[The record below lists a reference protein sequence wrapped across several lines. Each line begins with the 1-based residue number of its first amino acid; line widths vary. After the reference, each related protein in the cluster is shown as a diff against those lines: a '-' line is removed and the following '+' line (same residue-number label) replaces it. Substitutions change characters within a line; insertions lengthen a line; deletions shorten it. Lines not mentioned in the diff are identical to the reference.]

1 MILFFFFCNKIISA
15 RSRVLSHLS
24 SSMTGLI
31 TIRAHQS
38 QDICQFVF
46 DEAQDTNTS
55 ARFMFIATN
64 RWFAIWM
71 DLIGVIYISCVTYT
85 CVSLPRESIV
95 VFIKL

>member
-1 MILFFFFCNKIISA
+1 
-15 RSRVLSHLS
+15 
-24 SSMTGLI
+24 MTGLI

-71 DLIGVIYISCVTYT
+71 DLIGAIYISCVTYT
-85 CVSLPRESIV
+85 CVSLPRESIA
-95 VFIKL
+95 VFITTDRFFTGVKFYFIYSFAQW